1 MILKALITRYE
12 KIVDSYYGNMHK
24 KAHQSPDVT
33 ASSVVKLTQMIKQ
46 NHVLK
51 QGKTEPNLKQDCT
64 LVELLLENRWAP
76 KMGSGQIGS
85 CKYFQKSQIN
95 WLDSMCSKQM
105 KF

>member
-1 MILKALITRYE
+1 
-12 KIVDSYYGNMHK
+12 MHK

-33 ASSVVKLTQMIKQ
+33 ASSVVKLTQIIEQ

-51 QGKTEPNLKQDCT
+51 QGRTEPNLKQDCI

-76 KMGSGQIGS
+76 KMGDGEIES

-95 WLDSMCSKQM
+95 CLDFMCSKQM

>member
-1 MILKALITRYE
+1 
-12 KIVDSYYGNMHK
+12 MHK

-33 ASSVVKLTQMIKQ
+33 ASSEVKLTQMIKQ

-51 QGKTEPNLKQDCT
+51 QGKTEPNLKQDCI

-76 KMGSGQIGS
+76 KMGSCQIGS